1 MLTDPRIMR
10 LGFRFMSSRARFL
23 QLDAKFEIPS
33 RPWEG
38 REGGGGGI
46 NSGTLIRTPAKKSPI
61 CDVYSLIQGQIH
73 APYS

>member
-33 RPWEG
+33 RPWER
-38 REGGGGGI
+38 RERGGI